1 MSMTTDTTASPSRLA
16 LATAFAIVYLIWGST
31 FLAILF
37 AVQTLPP
44 FLMAGARFVVAGS
57 LVYAWARLVN
67 GTAAPTRA
75 EWRATALV
83 GVLLLLGGNGLL
95 VWSEQRIPSG
105 VAALLVGT
113 VPCFMALIDWLR
125 PGGVRPSGYV
135 VSGLLLGMVGLVWL
149 VGPDSLMGGGRADL
163 IGATVVVIGSF
174 SWALGSIYSRH
185 AGAPSSPFLSTAMQ
199 MLAGGAA
206 LLLLSVML
214 GEPWSFDVH
223 AVALRSML
231 GFLYLIVF
239 GSIVAFS
246 AYIWLLRVS
255 TPARVSTYAYVNPVV
270 AVVLGWALAG
280 EALTVRVAVAAA
292 IIISGVALITLA
304 PKQA

>member
-1 MSMTTDTTASPSRLA
+1 MSSDSSAAPSRLA
-16 LATAFAIVYLIWGST
+16 LASAFAIIYLIWGST

-37 AVQTLPP
+37 AIETLPP
-44 FLMAGARFVVAGS
+44 FLMAGARFLVAGS
-57 LVYAWARLVN
+57 LVYAWARMVN
-67 GTAAPTRA
+67 GTPAPSRR
-75 EWRATALV
+75 EWRAAVVV
-83 GVLLLLGGNGLL
+83 GALLLLGGNGLL

-125 PGGVRPSGYV
+125 PAGVRPSWHV
-135 VSGLLLGMVGLVWL
+135 VGGLLLGLLGLVWL
-149 VGPDSLMGGGRADL
+149 VGPDTLMGGGRADF
-163 IGATVVVIGSF
+163 IGAAVVVLGSF

-185 AGAPSSPFLSTAMQ
+185 AGTPVSPFLSTAMQ

-206 LLLLSVML
+206 LLLLSVLL
-214 GEPWSFDVH
+214 GEPWLFDARTVS
-223 AVALRSML
+223 LRSLMGL
-231 GFLYLIVF
+231 LYLIVF

-270 AVVLGWALAG
+270 AVLLGWALAG
-280 EALTVRVAVAAA
+280 EALTARMLIAAA
-292 IIISGVALITLA
+292 VIVSGVALITLA
-304 PKQA
+304 PKRPPV